1 MASNL
6 LSRIQA
12 NGFVIDGMTSDSRDV
27 KKNFLFFAIKGS
39 NLDGNQYIKEVL
51 KKKPSAIITS
61 TKNKIKTNIPII
73 YVNNVRKEYASA
85 VYNFY
90 QNNINKKIAITGTNG
105 KTSVVFYIE
114 FILKKLGNKCGTIGT
129 LGSKF
134 KNIKSNLTTPDPI
147 DIGKLFQKFS
157 QNSYDT
163 VAMEASSHALDQY
176 RLFGLRYDVLA
187 LTNIS
192 HDHLDYH
199 KNLDNYINAK
209 LKLFIQYLK
218 PHGVNIISNNMQNYN
233 TVSKKLK
240 NNNIKFKTFGYKKS
254 DFRIKEISRLNSKV
268 KMELKHNSNKHI
280 FKFNNLPAFQ
290 IENFLLASSIVYELG
305 YEFKKIIAL
314 SLIVPSVPGRM
325 ELVGVKEN
333 QSKIFV
339 DFAHTPDALINVLKE
354 TSLMNKGR
362 LHVVFGCGG
371 ERDKTK
377 RALMGKIA
385 LKYADNVIITDDNP
399 RNEDAKSIR
408 HQIIGSSKKM
418 LEIADRTKAIK
429 YATENLNKND
439 ILVIAGKGH
448 EKYQIVKN
456 KSIPFDDVKISRR
469 YL

>member
-199 KNLDNYINAK
+199 KSLNNYINAK
-209 LKLFIQYLK
+209 LKLFIQNAK
-218 PHGVNIISNNMQNYN
+218 PNGILIISKDTQYYPIIC
-233 TVSKKLK
+233 KKLK
-240 NNNIKFKTFGYKKS
+240 SRNIKYLTFGLKKA
-254 DFRIKEISRLNSKV
+254 DFEIKEMSRNNSRVEMQLNHASK
-268 KMELKHNSNKHI
+268 KYI
-280 FKFNNLPAFQ
+280 FKFNNLSNYQ
-290 IENFLLASSIVYELG
+290 IKNYLLATSIVNKLG
-305 YEFKKIIAL
+305 YEFNKIKSF
-314 SLIVPSVPGRM
+314 SLNIPSVPGRM
-325 ELVGVKEN
+325 ELAGIKKNKAKV
-333 QSKIFV
+333 FV
-339 DFAHTPDALINVLKE
+339 DFAHTPDALENVLNEAKQM
-354 TSLMNKGR
+354 SGGK

-371 ERDKTK
+371 DRDKKK
-377 RALMGKIA
+377 RPLMGKIA
-385 LKYADNVIITDDNP
+385 CKYADSVVVTDDNP
-399 RNEDAKSIR
+399 RN
-408 HQIIGSSKKM
+408 
-418 LEIADRTKAIK
+418 
-429 YATENLNKND
+429 
-439 ILVIAGKGH
+439 
-448 EKYQIVKN
+448 
-456 KSIPFDDVKISRR
+456 
-469 YL
+469 